1 MARKV
6 KNFRDL
12 GGIPAADGKSVCYGK
27 LYRSGHLG
35 KIKPEV
41 AEKLRDRKGLR
52 TVVDLR
58 APAEL
63 SHKRDIVPEGVD
75 YLHLPPLTDEQNP
88 AVTRHT
94 GPSILKKIMK
104 VEGGARTYL
113 SDTYRTMISSE
124 PSLRALREFFDVLL
138 EDGGAVL
145 WHCTQGKDRTGVVAA
160 AILLALGVDRDE
172 IMRDYMRTNRSCRFK
187 NFWIFLALL
196 LFAQIGLLYI
206 AVSDIRIP
214 DFIIKRILEKTESEG
229 FYVSVGDVR
238 LRNLTVITARDLS
251 IGTSHG
257 NDPFLRVRRCA
268 VKLGPDALIS
278 GNPVPQLIYAAGTEY
293 LCPSIISPTGKS
305 ERIFSEGTLILRKTE
320 EKIM

>member
-41 AEKLRDRKGLR
+41 AEKLRDRTGLR

-104 VEGGARTYL
+104 VDGGARTYL

-187 NFWIFLALL
+187 NFWIFLGVVLVTFNVRKAHNLNLL
-196 LFAQIGLLYI
+196 LSSRRGFMQAAFEEIDRVWNGTEGFLHNALGL
-206 AVSDIRIP
+206 SDEDIR
-214 DFIIKRILEKTESEG
+214 E
-229 FYVSVGDVR
+229 
-238 LRNLTVITARDLS
+238 LRE
-251 IGTSHG
+251 
-257 NDPFLRVRRCA
+257 
-268 VKLGPDALIS
+268 
-278 GNPVPQLIYAAGTEY
+278 IY
-293 LCPSIISPTGKS
+293 LV
-305 ERIFSEGTLILRKTE
+305 
-320 EKIM
+320 

>member
-12 GGIPAADGKSVCYGK
+12 GGIPAANGKRVCYGK

-52 TVVDLR
+52 TVIDLR

-75 YLHLPPLTDEQNP
+75 YLHIPPLTDEQNP

-104 VEGGARTYL
+104 VDGGARTYL

-124 PSLRALREFFDVLL
+124 PSLEALREFFRILL
-138 EDGGAVL
+138 EDDGAVL

-160 AILLALGVDRDE
+160 ATLLALGVNRDE
-172 IMRDYMRTNRSCRFK
+172 IMRDYMKTNRSCRFK
-187 NFWIFLALL
+187 NFWIFIGVVLVTLSVRKAHNLNLLLSSRRGFMSAAFDEIDRVWNGTEGFLHDALL
-196 LFAQIGLLYI
+196 L
-206 AVSDIRIP
+206 SDE
-214 DFIIKRILEKTESEG
+214 DIKE
-229 FYVSVGDVR
+229 
-238 LRNLTVITARDLS
+238 LRE
-251 IGTSHG
+251 
-257 NDPFLRVRRCA
+257 
-268 VKLGPDALIS
+268 
-278 GNPVPQLIYAAGTEY
+278 IY
-293 LCPSIISPTGKS
+293 LV
-305 ERIFSEGTLILRKTE
+305 
-320 EKIM
+320 

>member
-63 SHKRDIVPEGVD
+63 LHKSDIVPEGVD

-104 VEGGARTYL
+104 VDGGARAYL

-187 NFWIFLALL
+187 NFWIFLGVVLLTFNVRKAHNLNLL
-196 LFAQIGLLYI
+196 LSSRRSFLDAAFDEIDRVWNG
-206 AVSDIRIP
+206 
-214 DFIIKRILEKTESEG
+214 TEG
-229 FYVSVGDVR
+229 FLHNALKLSDEDISE
-238 LRNLTVITARDLS
+238 LRE
-251 IGTSHG
+251 
-257 NDPFLRVRRCA
+257 
-268 VKLGPDALIS
+268 
-278 GNPVPQLIYAAGTEY
+278 IY
-293 LCPSIISPTGKS
+293 LV
-305 ERIFSEGTLILRKTE
+305 
-320 EKIM
+320 

>member
-63 SHKRDIVPEGVD
+63 SHKRDIVPEGVN
-75 YLHLPPLTDEQNP
+75 YFHLPPLTDEQNP

-160 AILLALGVDRDE
+160 AILLAGAGALFWMWVSSLCTVLIKYAEVYLAVRTRFERHDGEGV
-172 IMRDYMRTNRSCRFK
+172 F
-187 NFWIFLALL
+187 
-196 LFAQIGLLYI
+196 G
-206 AVSDIRIP
+206 
-214 DFIIKRILEKTESEG
+214 G
-229 FYVSVGDVR
+229 
-238 LRNLTVITARDLS
+238 
-251 IGTSHG
+251 
-257 NDPFLRVRRCA
+257 RR
-268 VKLGPDALIS
+268 GYS
-278 GNPVPQLIYAAGTEY
+278 
-293 LCPSIISPTGKS
+293 
-305 ERIFSEGTLILRKTE
+305 
-320 EKIM
+320 KI

>member
-41 AEKLRDRKGLR
+41 AEKLRDKKGLR

-75 YLHLPPLTDEQNP
+75 YLHIPPLTDEQNP

-94 GPSILKKIMK
+94 GPSILKKIMQ

-113 SDTYRTMISSE
+113 ADTYRTMISSE
-124 PSLRALREFFDVLL
+124 PSLEAMREFFDVLL
-138 EDGGAVL
+138 EDDGAVL
-145 WHCTQGKDRTGVVAA
+145 WHCTQGKDRTGVAAA

-172 IMRDYMRTNRSCRFK
+172 IMRDYMRTNRTCFFK
-187 NFWIFLALL
+187 NFWIFIGVVLVTFSVKKARNLNLL
-196 LFAQIGLLYI
+196 LSSRRSFLDAAFDESDKFWGGTEGFLTNGLKL
-206 AVSDIRIP
+206 SDEDIR
-214 DFIIKRILEKTESEG
+214 E
-229 FYVSVGDVR
+229 
-238 LRNLTVITARDLS
+238 LRE
-251 IGTSHG
+251 
-257 NDPFLRVRRCA
+257 
-268 VKLGPDALIS
+268 
-278 GNPVPQLIYAAGTEY
+278 IY
-293 LCPSIISPTGKS
+293 LV
-305 ERIFSEGTLILRKTE
+305 
-320 EKIM
+320 